1 MKRII
6 RYMHYPCSFPC
17 VAKTGCAFQNPTPLT
32 PRRTPMSSSE
42 QHKQIVTKLLD
53 TKAIDFNTI
62 GKEFGEVGAS
72 LALADFD
79 GEDRFCG
86 TMRNFIR
93 VMILENPG
101 IPVENL
107 GELGV
112 NRSEERR
119 VGKEC
124 RSRWSLYH

>member
-1 MKRII
+1 
-6 RYMHYPCSFPC
+6 
-17 VAKTGCAFQNPTPLT
+17 
-32 PRRTPMSSSE
+32 MSSSE
-42 QHKQIVTKLLD
+42 QHKQIVKKLLD
-53 TKAIDFNTI
+53 TKAIDFNAI
-62 GKEFGEVGAS
+62 GKVFGEVGAS

-86 TMRNFIR
+86 TMHNFIR

-112 NRSEERR
+112 NTAELRS
-119 VGKEC
+119 
-124 RSRWSLYH
+124 